1 MIKWYCS
8 DICVSACQADDHFV
22 IIIFLHWLIRCSQ
35 GSYRPLYLT
44 LCHSTQYTTHHTNP
58 VTTLAINTK
67 ISFSLSRVGNR
78 IILLLIQII
87 FILSNFSI
95 LLDVLLNIFSLYLN
109 PYCNENTNKILFDAE
124 NFHIKFISK
133 KCISLKNTFFQHW
146 KLDSVMSIIKE
157 TI

>member
-8 DICVSACQADDHFV
+8 DICVSDCQADDHFV

-44 LCHSTQYTTHHTNP
+44 LCHSTQYTTHQPSHHTPHNTWISIYFEWNF
-58 VTTLAINTK
+58 TTIYLYI
-67 ISFSLSRVGNR
+67 FSNNV
-78 IILLLIQII
+78 
-87 FILSNFSI
+87 FFKSNFTI

-133 KCISLKNTFFQHW
+133 KCISLKNNFFQHW
-146 KLDSVMSIIKE
+146 KLNSVMSIIKE